1 MSVGESL
8 RRVLQ
13 SGRDW
18 QRVSVK
24 GVPGVFVVKAPAYRG
39 RPASLIIEVNPLGPD
54 GTPMK
59 RRGLMLRSLS
69 ELRQFREI
77 ISAKR
82 LEEVLEAVEKV
93 NPKTSGREDEELEI

>member
-1 MSVGESL
+1 MSVEESL

-54 GTPMK
+54 GTPTK

>member
-1 MSVGESL
+1 MSVEESL

-24 GVPGVFVVKAPAYRG
+24 GAPGVFVVKAPAYRG

-54 GTPMK
+54 GTPTK

-82 LEEVLEAVEKV
+82 LEEVLEAVEKI

>member
-1 MSVGESL
+1 MSVEESL

-24 GVPGVFVVKAPAYRG
+24 DAPGVFVVKAPAYRG

>member
-1 MSVGESL
+1 MSVEESL
-8 RRVLQ
+8 RKVLQ
-13 SGRDW
+13 TGRDW

-24 GVPGVFVVKAPAYRG
+24 GAPGVFVVKAPAYRG

-54 GTPMK
+54 GTPTK